1 MRNLFRKRSSD
12 FLYLIGL
19 LLLIPALSVADTV
32 REKEVGYHLMCICG
46 CQQVLTEC
54 NHNHC
59 PSSVPMRKEVSDK
72 LATGMTDDQVLKSF
86 VEKYGTVVL
95 AAPGFSGWFN
105 KIAWSLTFVVLLAG
119 GAGLI
124 FYLRRVKPA
133 PATPDLSTTPT
144 SSYDRK
150 IEDELNRFNP
160 ED

>member
-1 MRNLFRKRSSD
+1 
-12 FLYLIGL
+12 
-19 LLLIPALSVADTV
+19 
-32 REKEVGYHLMCICG
+32 
-46 CQQVLTEC
+46 
-54 NHNHC
+54 
-59 PSSVPMRKEVSDK
+59 MRKEVSDK
-72 LATGMTDDQVLKSF
+72 LISGMTDDQVLKSF

-105 KIAWSLTFVVLLAG
+105 KIAWSMTFVVLLAG

-133 PATPDLSTTPT
+133 AAAPDSSTNDA

>member
-1 MRNLFRKRSSD
+1 LRNLFRKKQD
-12 FLYLIGL
+12 FLYLVGL
-19 LLLIPALSVADTV
+19 LLLVPALSVADSPH
-32 REKEVGYHLMCICG
+32 EKAVGYRLMCICG

-59 PSSVPMRKEVSDK
+59 PSSVPMRKEVSEK
-72 LATGMTDDQVLKSF
+72 LASGMTDDQVLKSF

-95 AAPGFSGWFN
+95 AAPGRSGLFN
-105 KIAWSLTFVVLLAG
+105 IVAWSLPFVVLLGG

-124 FYLRRVKPA
+124 FYLRRVKPTVA
-133 PATPDLSTTPT
+133 PTTLSTIET
-144 SSYDRK
+144 SAYDRK